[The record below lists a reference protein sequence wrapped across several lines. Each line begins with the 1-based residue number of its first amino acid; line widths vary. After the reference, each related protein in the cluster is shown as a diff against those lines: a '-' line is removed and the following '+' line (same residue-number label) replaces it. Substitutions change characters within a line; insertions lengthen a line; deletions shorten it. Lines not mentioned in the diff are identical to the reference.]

1 MRKFRKI
8 TVIEPA
14 NLTDRALE
22 ELREYAEEVVTFDTI
37 PEGDGE
43 KIRRIGDSDA
53 VIVSWTTVL
62 PADVIKRCGSLEYIG
77 MFCTLYP
84 DKSCSVDLES
94 AAENNVTVTGV
105 SDYGDDGVGEF
116 VVSELIRIIHGY
128 DGRQWNELGRE
139 IKGMRF
145 GVIGLGATGS
155 TIANDLRFFG
165 ADVAYY
171 SRTRKPEA
179 ERAGIKYM
187 ELNDLLARSEAVCT
201 CLNRGAVL
209 LGREQFDAFGD
220 HKILFN
226 TGLSPSFDIE
236 ALREWLDRGN
246 VCICDTEGS
255 LGDTSL
261 AERPDVVC
269 EGVPS
274 GFTEQARER
283 LCRKGIDN
291 IKNYLG

>member
-94 AAENNVTVTGV
+94 AAENNVTVPGV
-105 SDYGDDGVGEF
+105 SDFGADGVGEF
-116 VVSELIRIIHGY
+116 VVS
-128 DGRQWNELGRE
+128 
-139 IKGMRF
+139 
-145 GVIGLGATGS
+145 
-155 TIANDLRFFG
+155 
-165 ADVAYY
+165 
-171 SRTRKPEA
+171 
-179 ERAGIKYM
+179 
-187 ELNDLLARSEAVCT
+187 
-201 CLNRGAVL
+201 
-209 LGREQFDAFGD
+209 
-220 HKILFN
+220 
-226 TGLSPSFDIE
+226 
-236 ALREWLDRGN
+236 
-246 VCICDTEGS
+246 
-255 LGDTSL
+255 
-261 AERPDVVC
+261 
-269 EGVPS
+269 
-274 GFTEQARER
+274 
-283 LCRKGIDN
+283 
-291 IKNYLG
+291 